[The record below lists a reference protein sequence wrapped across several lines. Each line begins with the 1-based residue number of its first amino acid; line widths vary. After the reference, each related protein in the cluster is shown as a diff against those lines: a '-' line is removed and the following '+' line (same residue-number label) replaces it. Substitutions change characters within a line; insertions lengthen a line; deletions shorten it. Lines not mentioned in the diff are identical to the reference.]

1 MRLQLGYQLKKRG
14 IVMKKIYL
22 SLGVLV
28 ASAALLVGCSA
39 KNEDKASGKSDEKK
53 IIIYSPNSEGLS
65 DAVIPGFEEKYGIK
79 VELVQAGTGE
89 LFKKLETEK
98 EAPVADVIWGG
109 AYSQYAEST
118 DLFEKYTSKE
128 NENVVD
134 EYQNKTGYYTPYT
147 IDGSVILANKKL
159 IGDKKI
165 KGYSDLLDESFKG
178 KISTADPANSSS
190 AFAQLTNML
199 LAKGGY
205 EDEKAWDYVKDVFTL
220 VDGKI
225 SSSSSNVYKTVAD
238 GEMTIGLTYEDPSVK
253 LLNDGADVEIIYP
266 EEGTVFLPAS
276 AAIIKNSVHEEN
288 AKKFVD
294 YVISKEVQDI
304 LGTTTTNRPV
314 RKDAETS
321 ENMKPLSDIKTIE
334 EDQEYVIKN
343 KQDIVKK
350 YSDVYVDIQSNK

>member
-1 MRLQLGYQLKKRG
+1 
-14 IVMKKIYL
+14 MKKITIG
-22 SLGVLV
+22 LGTLV
-28 ASAALLVGCSA
+28 AVGLLLVGCSNGDN
-39 KNEDKASGKSDEKK
+39 KKDEEKKKEDKLV
-53 IIIYSPNSEGLS
+53 IYSPNSEGLTA
-65 DAVIPGFEEKYGIK
+65 AVIPGFEEKYGVK

-98 EAPVADVIWGG
+98 NAPVADVIWGG

-118 DLFEKYTSKE
+118 DLFEKYVSSE
-128 NENVVD
+128 NDAVVQ
-134 EYQNKTGYYTPYT
+134 EYQNTTGFYTPYT

-165 KGYSDLLDESFKG
+165 NGYEDLLDNDFKG
-178 KISTADPANSSS
+178 KIATADPANSSS

-205 EDEKAWDYVKDVFTL
+205 EDKKAWKYVEDVFTL

-225 SSSSSNVYKTVAD
+225 SSGSSNVYKSVAD

-253 LLNDGADVEIIYP
+253 LVSDGANVEIIYP

-276 AAIIKNSVHEEN
+276 AAIINGAEHQDN
-288 AKKFVD
+288 AQKFVD

-304 LGTTTTNRPV
+304 LGTTTSNRPV
-314 RKDAETS
+314 REDAETG
-321 ENMKPLSDIKTIE
+321 ENMKPLTDIKALE
-334 EDQEYVIKN
+334 EDQSYVIKN
-343 KQDIVKK
+343 KKDLVKK
-350 YSDVYVDIQSNK
+350 YSDIYVDIQSK